1 MFWPVSNKKYT
12 SSQEIKQDKLSLSF
26 IINQEKIPFSYH
38 EFSSMQKYTAW
49 APGMLNHYT
58 KHWGQ
63 KQALSKII
71 VHKMIRGRGS
81 EQNELQEK

>member
-38 EFSSMQKYTAW
+38 EFISMHKYTAW

-58 KHWGQ
+58 IHWGQ
-63 KQALSKII
+63 KQVLSKIV
-71 VHKMIRGRGS
+71 VHKVIKRRGS
-81 EQNELQEK
+81 ERYEL

>member
-1 MFWPVSNKKYT
+1 
-12 SSQEIKQDKLSLSF
+12 
-26 IINQEKIPFSYH
+26 
-38 EFSSMQKYTAW
+38 MQKYTAW